1 MQITTL
7 GDLLLDV
14 IASLDEPLAPDD
26 DRVATTRVTAGG
38 QAANV
43 AAWAA
48 SLGAVGAARRRSA
61 ATTRPASSSARELAA
76 RGVEVAGPAGGR
88 TGVVVAIAAA
98 GERTMVS
105 DRGSAPELAPEELE
119 AGVVP
124 LRCSARVGVRA
135 ACASRWR
142 LRRCGRASSRA
153 RPARRSRS
161 TSRRGR

>member
-1 MQITTL
+1 MRITTL

-26 DRVATTRVTAGG
+26 DRVATTLVTPGG

-48 SLGAVGAARRRSA
+48 SLGA
-61 ATTRPASSSARELAA
+61 SARLVTKRGDDSAGQLVAAELRG
-76 RGVEVAGPAGGR
+76 RGVDVVGPPGGR

-105 DRGSAPELAPEELE
+105 DRGSAPELAPHELE
-119 AGVVP
+119 P
-124 LRCSARVGVRA
+124 EWFRCDA
-135 ACASRWR
+135 
-142 LRRCGRASSRA
+142 
-153 RPARRSRS
+153 
-161 TSRRGR
+161 